1 MKRKMILLFIIVITF
16 VMVKDVYAEKFNG
29 EYSIDYLLRNYSA
42 VTFNNKKYNI
52 PSSVYYTLNNYS
64 EGSVYNLHNAEGA
77 VLISGNYISDS
88 PAQFDTAGGNVK
100 SYIGGGVQNVQSANE
115 FNFVTE
121 PEYVD
126 FDKLYINVVNESQK
140 LAESSEYNINDSKV
154 EISKPGIYSVNNTA
168 LFYSNHSANPI
179 ENNKTRFYNNRIFI
193 NNYDRNSYYVFNYY
207 DEYIESLPDVYISDN
222 SSPTAVSIAE
232 LANSG
237 GYSGNIIFNFPNA
250 KYIRS
255 RFESETFYLLHK
267 IDYSTNFSGNI
278 IAPKAYVDI
287 KHNNVNINQL
297 NSMIYGTIIANTISF
312 DYSKFYNN
320 RIGYDVKTVLKKCN
334 YNVNKDLIDNK
345 LDYIVEPKDYSDDIY
360 TRDYSIKDLLQ
371 NYNVVTLGHKQLD
384 SKTKL
389 SNAGYRSGSVRL
401 FHITG
406 QSLING
412 DLYSNVYENE
422 IDDFRRDEAYAN
434 YTYQKFDRVNFD
446 LESNK
451 VTETFIKGNVLREV
465 KETIEKND
473 NTHAILTFTLRLGI
487 PVIQPWDN
495 MENDNLEFHLK
506 KNKIFTGEQSYS
518 SYSVYAGRGNF
529 SGSVDNYLNFDRL
542 YNNVVAEQK
551 GIEEGDKV
559 KASNGV
565 AHIPIG
571 GNYVIDDISDIN
583 KIVFDNFEDNSK
595 MITVVTINNSG
606 DINFPEINKDKGYY
620 KGIVTNDYYGKKQA
634 THLYER
640 DTFIT
645 NDDYYG
651 NIIFNVPNATYIKLK
666 ENVPFAGHLIAP
678 NADVET
684 EETHFAGCFIVNSI
698 YGEGNTEAHF
708 YPLTV
713 YDNCE
718 CSVEDQVPEGLQARF
733 NELRLNR
740 LLGGETSIVET
751 NVLGNHVQYKNDTD
765 KLNEIIDNCPMRKH
779 SPSLVEILSN
789 PPTYGTIGGV
799 LLIIIGLIIG
809 SSIYK
814 KNNKNTN

>member
-312 DYSKFYNN
+312 DYSKFYHN

-751 NVLGNHVQYKNDTD
+751 NVLGNQVQYKNDTD

-779 SPSLVEILSN
+779 SPSLFEILSN